1 MTIDLE
7 LAARDRGIKYYLIS
21 FTDLFGVQRS
31 KLVPA
36 ATIGEAERA
45 GVPFGGFATW
55 LDMTPAEGD
64 MLAKPASCTLIQLPW
79 NPEAGWVAA
88 DLWRDGRLV
97 EQAPRS
103 VLRHVIGEAAEL
115 GYEMKSGVE
124 CEFFLITPDG
134 AAIWDATDRQARAC
148 YDQQSLMRA
157 YDVVAEVCDAM
168 LALGGKPYSYEH
180 EDAHGQFELNWEY
193 DNTLVTADR

>member
-1 MTIDLE
+1 MTVALA
-7 LAARDRGIKYYLIS
+7 LAAKERGIKYYLVS

-36 ATIGEAERA
+36 AAIGGAVRV

-64 MLAKPASCTLIQLPW
+64 LLAKPDASTLIKLPW
-79 NPEAGWVAA
+79 KPEVAWIAA
-88 DLWRDGRLV
+88 DPWRDGTLV

-103 VLRHVIGEAAEL
+103 VLRRVIGEAAEL

-134 AAIWDATDRQARAC
+134 DAIWDATDRQ
-148 YDQQSLMRA
+148 
-157 YDVVAEVCDAM
+157 
-168 LALGGKPYSYEH
+168 G
-180 EDAHGQFELNWEY
+180 
-193 DNTLVTADR
+193 